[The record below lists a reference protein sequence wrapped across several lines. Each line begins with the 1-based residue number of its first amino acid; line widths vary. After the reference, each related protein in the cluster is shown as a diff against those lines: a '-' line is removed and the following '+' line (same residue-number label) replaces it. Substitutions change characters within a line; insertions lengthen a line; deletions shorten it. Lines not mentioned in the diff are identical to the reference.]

1 MGTRSDAR
9 MKYGPR
15 YGTPYM
21 EETDIPLLYT
31 TEEIIETLDREH
43 NPDLQQI
50 REEVLEQNE

>member
-1 MGTRSDAR
+1 

-31 TEEIIETLDREH
+31 TEEIIETLDREQ
-43 NPDLQQI
+43 NPELEQI
-50 REEVLEQNE
+50 REQVLEQNE